1 MYLPNFFDYLSK
13 EKNFSRNTV
22 IAYRK
27 DLETFKL
34 FCLDHYEIS
43 NISKVSYPIIR
54 DWIINLSEK
63 NLSPLTINRKISSLN
78 KYYDFLLKTQV
89 NKVSPLKNHKRLK
102 VQKKLII
109 PFSEDEVFKV
119 IDVFSNDFE
128 GKRNLLIVDTL
139 YSTGIRRD
147 ELINIKLNDV
157 FLSENLI
164 KVLGKRNKERLVPV
178 LGNLNKR
185 IKDYLSLRKEVSLSS
200 SYLFIT
206 NKGKSIGPSLV
217 YRVVK
222 KYFSKVST
230 KVKTSPHVLRH
241 SFATHMLNNGADIN
255 SIKEIMGH
263 SSLASTQIY
272 TKIKLPK
279 IINDYLKFRNE
290 IKSSSSNFFIT
301 TKGKKIGPSLVYRVV
316 KNYFSKVSTK
326 VKTSPHVLR
335 HSFATHML
343 NNGADIN
350 SIKEIMG
357 HSSLASTQ
365 IYTKIKL
372 PKIINDYKKN
382 HPRERKK

>member
-1 MYLPNFFDYLSK
+1 MHLSNFYDYLSK
-13 EKNFSRNTV
+13 EKNYSSNTV
-22 IAYRK
+22 IAYKK
-27 DLETFKL
+27 DVETFQE
-34 FCLDHYEIS
+34 FCRVKFEL
-43 NISKVSYPIIR
+43 NNLLKVTYPIIR
-54 DWIINLSEK
+54 EWIINLSEK
-63 NLSPLTINRKISSLN
+63 ELSPLSINRKISSLS
-78 KYYDFLLKTQV
+78 KYYDFLIKINDLKS
-89 NKVSPLKNHKRLK
+89 SPLKNHKRLK

-109 PFSEDEVFKV
+109 PFSEDEVLKV
-119 IDVFSNDFE
+119 VDVFSKNFE
-128 GKRNLLIVDTL
+128 GKRNLLIVDML
-139 YSTGIRRD
+139 YSTGVRRD

-157 FLSENLI
+157 LLDENLV
-164 KVLGKRNKERLVPV
+164 KVLGKRNKERLVPLV
-178 LGNLNKR
+178 LNL
-185 IKDYLSLRKEVSLSS
+185 
-200 SYLFIT
+200 
-206 NKGKSIGPSLV
+206 KS
-217 YRVVK
+217 R
-222 KYFSKVST
+222 
-230 KVKTSPHVLRH
+230 
-241 SFATHMLNNGADIN
+241 
-255 SIKEIMGH
+255 
-263 SSLASTQIY
+263 
-272 TKIKLPK
+272 
-279 IINDYLKFRNE
+279 INDYLKFRNE

>member
-13 EKNFSRNTV
+13 EKNFSKNTIV
-22 IAYRK
+22 AYK
-27 DLETFKL
+27 NDLETFKL
-34 FCLDHYEIS
+34 FCLDQYEIKD
-43 NISKVSYPIIR
+43 ISIVAYPIIR
-54 DWIINLSEK
+54 NWIINLSEK
-63 NLSPLTINRKISSLN
+63 NLSPLTINRKISSLS

-119 IDVFSNDFE
+119 VDVFSKDFE

-147 ELINIKLNDV
+147 ELINIKLNNV
-157 FLSENLI
+157 FLNEDLI

-178 LGNLNKR
+178 LSGLNKR
-185 IKDYLSLRKEVSLSS
+185 IKDYLNFRKKIDSTSS
-200 SYLFIT
+200 NLFIT

-279 IINDYLKFRNE
+279 IINDY
-290 IKSSSSNFFIT
+290 
-301 TKGKKIGPSLVYRVV
+301 
-316 KNYFSKVSTK
+316 
-326 VKTSPHVLR
+326 
-335 HSFATHML
+335 
-343 NNGADIN
+343 
-350 SIKEIMG
+350 
-357 HSSLASTQ
+357 
-365 IYTKIKL
+365 
-372 PKIINDYKKN
+372 KKN

>member
-1 MYLPNFFDYLSK
+1 MHLSNFYDYLSK
-13 EKNFSRNTV
+13 EKNYSSNTV
-22 IAYRK
+22 IAYKK
-27 DLETFKL
+27 DVETFQD
-34 FCLDHYEIS
+34 FCRLKFEL
-43 NISKVSYPIIR
+43 NNLLKVTYLIIR
-54 DWIINLSEK
+54 EWIIDLSEK
-63 NLSPLTINRKISSLN
+63 ELSPLTINRKISSLS
-78 KYYDFLLKTQV
+78 KYYDFLIKINELKS
-89 NKVSPLKNHKRLK
+89 SPLKNHKRLK

-109 PFSEDEVFKV
+109 PFSEDEVLKV
-119 IDVFSNDFE
+119 VDVFSKNFE
-128 GKRNLLIVDTL
+128 GKRNLLIVDML
-139 YSTGIRRD
+139 YSTGVRRD

-157 FLSENLI
+157 LLDENLV
-164 KVLGKRNKERLVPV
+164 KVLGKRNKERLVPLV
-178 LGNLNKR
+178 LNL
-185 IKDYLSLRKEVSLSS
+185 
-200 SYLFIT
+200 
-206 NKGKSIGPSLV
+206 KS
-217 YRVVK
+217 R
-222 KYFSKVST
+222 
-230 KVKTSPHVLRH
+230 
-241 SFATHMLNNGADIN
+241 
-255 SIKEIMGH
+255 
-263 SSLASTQIY
+263 
-272 TKIKLPK
+272 
-279 IINDYLKFRNE
+279 INDYLKFRNE

>member
-1 MYLPNFFDYLSK
+1 MHLSNFYDYLSK
-13 EKNFSRNTV
+13 EKNYSSNTV
-22 IAYRK
+22 IAYKK
-27 DLETFKL
+27 DVETFQDFCSLKFKL
-34 FCLDHYEIS
+34 DDLL
-43 NISKVSYPIIR
+43 KVTYSIIR
-54 DWIINLSEK
+54 EWIIDLSEK
-63 NLSPLTINRKISSLN
+63 ELSPLSINRKISSLS
-78 KYYDFLLKTQV
+78 KYYDFLIKINELKS
-89 NKVSPLKNHKRLK
+89 SPLKNHKRLK

-109 PFSEDEVFKV
+109 PFSEDEVLKV
-119 IDVFSNDFE
+119 VDIFSKNFE
-128 GKRNLLIVDTL
+128 GKRNLLIVDML

-157 FLSENLI
+157 LLDENLV
-164 KVLGKRNKERLVPV
+164 KVLGKRNKERLVPLV
-178 LGNLNKR
+178 LNLKSR
-185 IKDYLSLRKEVSLSS
+185 IK
-200 SYLFIT
+200 
-206 NKGKSIGPSLV
+206 
-217 YRVVK
+217 
-222 KYFSKVST
+222 
-230 KVKTSPHVLRH
+230 
-241 SFATHMLNNGADIN
+241 
-255 SIKEIMGH
+255 
-263 SSLASTQIY
+263 
-272 TKIKLPK
+272 
-279 IINDYLKFRNE
+279 DYLKFRNE

>member
-1 MYLPNFFDYLSK
+1 MLSKLIMHLSNFYDYLSK
-13 EKNFSRNTV
+13 EKNYSSNTI
-22 IAYRK
+22 IAYKK
-27 DLETFKL
+27 DVETFQE
-34 FCLDHYEIS
+34 FCRVKFEL
-43 NISKVSYPIIR
+43 NNLLKVTYPIIR
-54 DWIINLSEK
+54 EWIIDLSEK
-63 NLSPLTINRKISSLN
+63 ELSPLTINRKISSLS
-78 KYYDFLLKTQV
+78 KYYDFLIKINDLKS
-89 NKVSPLKNHKRLK
+89 SPLKNHKRLK

-109 PFSEDEVFKV
+109 PFSEDEVLKV
-119 IDVFSNDFE
+119 VDVFSKNFE
-128 GKRNLLIVDTL
+128 GKRNLLIVDML
-139 YSTGIRRD
+139 YSTGVRRD

-157 FLSENLI
+157 LLDENLV
-164 KVLGKRNKERLVPV
+164 KVLGKRNKERLVPLV
-178 LGNLNKR
+178 LNL
-185 IKDYLSLRKEVSLSS
+185 
-200 SYLFIT
+200 
-206 NKGKSIGPSLV
+206 KS
-217 YRVVK
+217 R
-222 KYFSKVST
+222 
-230 KVKTSPHVLRH
+230 
-241 SFATHMLNNGADIN
+241 
-255 SIKEIMGH
+255 
-263 SSLASTQIY
+263 
-272 TKIKLPK
+272 
-279 IINDYLKFRNE
+279 INDYLKFRNE

>member
-1 MYLPNFFDYLSK
+1 MYLSNFFDYLSK
-13 EKNFSRNTV
+13 EKNFSNNTV
-22 IAYRK
+22 VAYRN

-43 NISKVSYPIIR
+43 NIAVVTYPIIR

-63 NLSPLTINRKISSLN
+63 NLSPLTINRKISSLS
-78 KYYDFLLKTQV
+78 KYYDFLLKIQV

-109 PFSEDEVFKV
+109 PFSEDEVFKI
-119 IDVFSNDFE
+119 IDVFSKDFE

-178 LGNLNKR
+178 LASLNKR
-185 IKDYLSLRKEVSLSS
+185 IKDYLDFRNEIHSNSS
-200 SYLFIT
+200 SLFIT
-206 NKGKSIGPSLV
+206 KKGKSIGPSLV

-279 IINDYLKFRNE
+279 IINDY
-290 IKSSSSNFFIT
+290 
-301 TKGKKIGPSLVYRVV
+301 
-316 KNYFSKVSTK
+316 
-326 VKTSPHVLR
+326 
-335 HSFATHML
+335 
-343 NNGADIN
+343 
-350 SIKEIMG
+350 
-357 HSSLASTQ
+357 
-365 IYTKIKL
+365 
-372 PKIINDYKKN
+372 KKN

>member
-13 EKNFSRNTV
+13 EKKFSSNTV

-279 IINDYLKFRNE
+279 IINDY
-290 IKSSSSNFFIT
+290 
-301 TKGKKIGPSLVYRVV
+301 
-316 KNYFSKVSTK
+316 
-326 VKTSPHVLR
+326 
-335 HSFATHML
+335 
-343 NNGADIN
+343 
-350 SIKEIMG
+350 
-357 HSSLASTQ
+357 
-365 IYTKIKL
+365 
-372 PKIINDYKKN
+372 KKN

>member
-1 MYLPNFFDYLSK
+1 MHLSNFYDYLSK
-13 EKNFSRNTV
+13 EKNYSSNTV
-22 IAYRK
+22 IAYKK
-27 DLETFKL
+27 DVETFQE
-34 FCLDHYEIS
+34 FCRVKFEL
-43 NISKVSYPIIR
+43 NNLLKVTYPIIR
-54 DWIINLSEK
+54 EWIIDLSEK
-63 NLSPLTINRKISSLN
+63 ELSPLTINRKISSLS
-78 KYYDFLLKTQV
+78 KYFDFLIKINELKS
-89 NKVSPLKNHKRLK
+89 SPLKNHKRLK

-109 PFSEDEVFKV
+109 PFSEDEVLKV
-119 IDVFSNDFE
+119 VDVFSKNFE
-128 GKRNLLIVDTL
+128 GKRNLLIVDML
-139 YSTGIRRD
+139 YSTGVRRD

-157 FLSENLI
+157 LLDENLV
-164 KVLGKRNKERLVPV
+164 KVLGKRNKERLVPLV
-178 LGNLNKR
+178 LNL
-185 IKDYLSLRKEVSLSS
+185 
-200 SYLFIT
+200 
-206 NKGKSIGPSLV
+206 KS
-217 YRVVK
+217 R
-222 KYFSKVST
+222 
-230 KVKTSPHVLRH
+230 
-241 SFATHMLNNGADIN
+241 
-255 SIKEIMGH
+255 
-263 SSLASTQIY
+263 
-272 TKIKLPK
+272 
-279 IINDYLKFRNE
+279 INDYLKFRNE

>member
-13 EKNFSRNTV
+13 EKNFSKNTV
-22 IAYRK
+22 VAYK
-27 DLETFKL
+27 NDLQTFKL
-34 FCLDHYEIS
+34 FCLDQYEIKD
-43 NISKVSYPIIR
+43 ISLVAYPIIR
-54 DWIINLSEK
+54 NWIINLSEK
-63 NLSPLTINRKISSLN
+63 NLSPLTINRKISSLS

-119 IDVFSNDFE
+119 VDVFSKDFE

-147 ELINIKLNDV
+147 ELINIKLNNV
-157 FLSENLI
+157 FLNEDLI

-178 LGNLNKR
+178 LSGLNKR
-185 IKDYLSLRKEVSLSS
+185 IKDYLSFRKEIDSS
-200 SYLFIT
+200 SSNLFIT
-206 NKGKSIGPSLV
+206 NRGKSIGPSLV

-272 TKIKLPK
+272 TKIKLP
-279 IINDYLKFRNE
+279 
-290 IKSSSSNFFIT
+290 T
-301 TKGKKIGPSLVYRVV
+301 
-316 KNYFSKVSTK
+316 
-326 VKTSPHVLR
+326 
-335 HSFATHML
+335 
-343 NNGADIN
+343 
-350 SIKEIMG
+350 
-357 HSSLASTQ
+357 
-365 IYTKIKL
+365 
-372 PKIINDYKKN
+372 IINDYKKN

>member
-1 MYLPNFFDYLSK
+1 MHLSNFYDYLSK
-13 EKNFSRNTV
+13 EKNYSSNTV
-22 IAYRK
+22 IAYKK
-27 DLETFKL
+27 DIETFQE
-34 FCLDHYEIS
+34 FCRVKFEL
-43 NISKVSYPIIR
+43 NNLLKVTYPIIR
-54 DWIINLSEK
+54 EWIIDLSEK
-63 NLSPLTINRKISSLN
+63 KLSPLTVNRKISSLS
-78 KYYDFLLKTQV
+78 KYYDFLIKINELKS
-89 NKVSPLKNHKRLK
+89 SPLKNHKRLK

-109 PFSEDEVFKV
+109 PFSEDEVLKV
-119 IDVFSNDFE
+119 VDVFSKNFE
-128 GKRNLLIVDTL
+128 GKRNLLIVDML
-139 YSTGIRRD
+139 YSTGVRRD

-157 FLSENLI
+157 LLDENLV
-164 KVLGKRNKERLVPV
+164 KVLGKRNKERLVPLV
-178 LGNLNKR
+178 LNL
-185 IKDYLSLRKEVSLSS
+185 
-200 SYLFIT
+200 
-206 NKGKSIGPSLV
+206 KS
-217 YRVVK
+217 R
-222 KYFSKVST
+222 
-230 KVKTSPHVLRH
+230 
-241 SFATHMLNNGADIN
+241 
-255 SIKEIMGH
+255 
-263 SSLASTQIY
+263 
-272 TKIKLPK
+272 
-279 IINDYLKFRNE
+279 INDYLKFRNE

>member
-1 MYLPNFFDYLSK
+1 MHLSNFYDYLSK
-13 EKNFSRNTV
+13 EKKYSSNTV
-22 IAYRK
+22 IAYKK
-27 DLETFKL
+27 DVETFQD
-34 FCLDHYEIS
+34 FCSLKFEL
-43 NISKVSYPIIR
+43 NNLLKVTYPIIR
-54 DWIINLSEK
+54 EWIIDLSEK
-63 NLSPLTINRKISSLN
+63 ELSPLTINRKISSLS
-78 KYYDFLLKTQV
+78 KYYDFLIKINELKL
-89 NKVSPLKNHKRLK
+89 SPLKNHKRLK

-109 PFSEDEVFKV
+109 PFSEDEVLKV
-119 IDVFSNDFE
+119 VDVFSKNFE
-128 GKRNLLIVDTL
+128 GKRNLLIVDML
-139 YSTGIRRD
+139 YSTGVRRD

-157 FLSENLI
+157 LLDENLV
-164 KVLGKRNKERLVPV
+164 KVLGKRNKERLVPLV
-178 LGNLNKR
+178 LNL
-185 IKDYLSLRKEVSLSS
+185 
-200 SYLFIT
+200 
-206 NKGKSIGPSLV
+206 KS
-217 YRVVK
+217 R
-222 KYFSKVST
+222 
-230 KVKTSPHVLRH
+230 
-241 SFATHMLNNGADIN
+241 
-255 SIKEIMGH
+255 
-263 SSLASTQIY
+263 
-272 TKIKLPK
+272 
-279 IINDYLKFRNE
+279 INDYLIFRNE

>member
-1 MYLPNFFDYLSK
+1 MYLSNFFDYLSK
-13 EKNFSRNTV
+13 EKNFSNNTV
-22 IAYRK
+22 VAYRK

-43 NISKVSYPIIR
+43 NISKITYPIIR

-178 LGNLNKR
+178 LSNLNKR
-185 IKDYLSLRKEVSLSS
+185 IQDYLSLRKEVSSNSS
-200 SYLFIT
+200 CLFIT
-206 NKGKSIGPSLV
+206 KKGKSIGPSLV

-279 IINDYLKFRNE
+279 IINDY
-290 IKSSSSNFFIT
+290 
-301 TKGKKIGPSLVYRVV
+301 
-316 KNYFSKVSTK
+316 
-326 VKTSPHVLR
+326 
-335 HSFATHML
+335 
-343 NNGADIN
+343 
-350 SIKEIMG
+350 
-357 HSSLASTQ
+357 
-365 IYTKIKL
+365 
-372 PKIINDYKKN
+372 KKN

>member
-1 MYLPNFFDYLSK
+1 MHLSNFYDYLSK
-13 EKNFSRNTV
+13 EKNYSSNTV
-22 IAYRK
+22 IAYKK
-27 DLETFKL
+27 DTETFQE
-34 FCLDHYEIS
+34 FCRVKFEL
-43 NISKVSYPIIR
+43 NNLLKVTYPIIR
-54 DWIINLSEK
+54 EWIIDLSEK
-63 NLSPLTINRKISSLN
+63 ELSPPTINRKISSLS
-78 KYYDFLLKTQV
+78 KYYDFLIKINELKS
-89 NKVSPLKNHKRLK
+89 SPLKNHKRLK

-109 PFSEDEVFKV
+109 PFSEDEVLKV
-119 IDVFSNDFE
+119 VDVFSKNFE
-128 GKRNLLIVDTL
+128 GKRNLLIVDML
-139 YSTGIRRD
+139 YSTGVRRD

-157 FLSENLI
+157 LLDENLV
-164 KVLGKRNKERLVPV
+164 KVLGKRNKERLVPLV
-178 LGNLNKR
+178 LNL
-185 IKDYLSLRKEVSLSS
+185 
-200 SYLFIT
+200 
-206 NKGKSIGPSLV
+206 KS
-217 YRVVK
+217 R
-222 KYFSKVST
+222 
-230 KVKTSPHVLRH
+230 
-241 SFATHMLNNGADIN
+241 
-255 SIKEIMGH
+255 
-263 SSLASTQIY
+263 
-272 TKIKLPK
+272 
-279 IINDYLKFRNE
+279 INDYLKFRNE

>member
-1 MYLPNFFDYLSK
+1 MHLSNFYDYLSK
-13 EKNFSRNTV
+13 EKNYSSNTV
-22 IAYRK
+22 IAYKK
-27 DLETFKL
+27 DVETFQE
-34 FCLDHYEIS
+34 FCRVKFEL
-43 NISKVSYPIIR
+43 NNLLKVTYPIIR
-54 DWIINLSEK
+54 EWIINLSEK
-63 NLSPLTINRKISSLN
+63 ELSPLSINRKISSLS
-78 KYYDFLLKTQV
+78 KYYDFLIKINDLKS
-89 NKVSPLKNHKRLK
+89 SPLKNHKRLK

-109 PFSEDEVFKV
+109 PFSEDEVLKV
-119 IDVFSNDFE
+119 VDVFSKNFE
-128 GKRNLLIVDTL
+128 GKRNLLIVDML
-139 YSTGIRRD
+139 YSTGVRRD

-157 FLSENLI
+157 LLDENLI
-164 KVLGKRNKERLVPV
+164 KVLGKRNKERLVPLV
-178 LGNLNKR
+178 LNL
-185 IKDYLSLRKEVSLSS
+185 
-200 SYLFIT
+200 
-206 NKGKSIGPSLV
+206 KS
-217 YRVVK
+217 R
-222 KYFSKVST
+222 
-230 KVKTSPHVLRH
+230 
-241 SFATHMLNNGADIN
+241 
-255 SIKEIMGH
+255 
-263 SSLASTQIY
+263 
-272 TKIKLPK
+272 
-279 IINDYLKFRNE
+279 INDYLKFRNE

>member
-1 MYLPNFFDYLSK
+1 MHLPNFFDYLSK
-13 EKNFSRNTV
+13 EKNFSKNTV
-22 IAYRK
+22 VAYK
-27 DLETFKL
+27 NDLETFKL
-34 FCLDHYEIS
+34 FCLDQYEIS
-43 NISKVSYPIIR
+43 DISIVTYPIIR
-54 DWIINLSEK
+54 DWIIDLSEK
-63 NLSPLTINRKISSLN
+63 NLSPLTINRKISSLS

-119 IDVFSNDFE
+119 VDVFSKDFE

-147 ELINIKLNDV
+147 ELINIKLNNV
-157 FLSENLI
+157 FLNEDLI

-178 LGNLNKR
+178 LIGLKKR
-185 IKDYLSLRKEVSLSS
+185 IKDYLSFRKEINSS
-200 SYLFIT
+200 SSNLFIT
-206 NKGKSIGPSLV
+206 KRGKSIGPSLV

-279 IINDYLKFRNE
+279 IINDY
-290 IKSSSSNFFIT
+290 
-301 TKGKKIGPSLVYRVV
+301 
-316 KNYFSKVSTK
+316 
-326 VKTSPHVLR
+326 
-335 HSFATHML
+335 
-343 NNGADIN
+343 
-350 SIKEIMG
+350 
-357 HSSLASTQ
+357 
-365 IYTKIKL
+365 
-372 PKIINDYKKN
+372 KKN

>member
-1 MYLPNFFDYLSK
+1 MHLSNFYDYLSK
-13 EKNFSRNTV
+13 EKNYSSNTV
-22 IAYRK
+22 IAYKK
-27 DLETFKL
+27 DVETFQE
-34 FCLDHYEIS
+34 FCRVKFEL
-43 NISKVSYPIIR
+43 NNLLKVTYPIIR
-54 DWIINLSEK
+54 EWVIDLSEK
-63 NLSPLTINRKISSLN
+63 ELSPLTINRKISSLS
-78 KYYDFLLKTQV
+78 KYYDFLIKINELKS
-89 NKVSPLKNHKRLK
+89 SPLKNHKRLK

-109 PFSEDEVFKV
+109 PFSEDEVLKV
-119 IDVFSNDFE
+119 VDVFSKNFE
-128 GKRNLLIVDTL
+128 GKRNLLIVDML
-139 YSTGIRRD
+139 YSTGVRRD

-157 FLSENLI
+157 LLDENLV
-164 KVLGKRNKERLVPV
+164 KVLGKRNKERLVPLV
-178 LGNLNKR
+178 LNL
-185 IKDYLSLRKEVSLSS
+185 
-200 SYLFIT
+200 
-206 NKGKSIGPSLV
+206 KS
-217 YRVVK
+217 R
-222 KYFSKVST
+222 
-230 KVKTSPHVLRH
+230 
-241 SFATHMLNNGADIN
+241 
-255 SIKEIMGH
+255 
-263 SSLASTQIY
+263 
-272 TKIKLPK
+272 
-279 IINDYLKFRNE
+279 INDYLKFRNE

>member
-1 MYLPNFFDYLSK
+1 MLSKLIMHLSNFYDYLSK
-13 EKNFSRNTV
+13 EKNYSSNTV
-22 IAYRK
+22 IAYKK
-27 DLETFKL
+27 DVETFQD
-34 FCLDHYEIS
+34 FCRVKFEL
-43 NISKVSYPIIR
+43 NNLLKVTYPIIR
-54 DWIINLSEK
+54 EWIINLSEK
-63 NLSPLTINRKISSLN
+63 ELSPLTINRKISSLS
-78 KYYDFLLKTQV
+78 KYYDFLIKINELKS
-89 NKVSPLKNHKRLK
+89 SPLKNHKRLK

-109 PFSEDEVFKV
+109 PFSEDEVLKV
-119 IDVFSNDFE
+119 VDVFSKNFE
-128 GKRNLLIVDTL
+128 GKRNLLIVDML
-139 YSTGIRRD
+139 YSTGVRRD

-157 FLSENLI
+157 LLDENLV
-164 KVLGKRNKERLVPV
+164 KVLGKRNKERLVPLV
-178 LGNLNKR
+178 LNL
-185 IKDYLSLRKEVSLSS
+185 
-200 SYLFIT
+200 
-206 NKGKSIGPSLV
+206 KS
-217 YRVVK
+217 R
-222 KYFSKVST
+222 
-230 KVKTSPHVLRH
+230 
-241 SFATHMLNNGADIN
+241 
-255 SIKEIMGH
+255 
-263 SSLASTQIY
+263 
-272 TKIKLPK
+272 
-279 IINDYLKFRNE
+279 INDYLKFRNE

>member
-1 MYLPNFFDYLSK
+1 MHLSNFYDYLSK
-13 EKNFSRNTV
+13 EKNYSSNTV
-22 IAYRK
+22 IAYKK
-27 DLETFKL
+27 DIETFQE
-34 FCLDHYEIS
+34 FCRVKFEL
-43 NISKVSYPIIR
+43 NNLLKVTYPIIR
-54 DWIINLSEK
+54 EWIIDLSEK
-63 NLSPLTINRKISSLN
+63 ELSPLTINRKISSLS
-78 KYYDFLLKTQV
+78 KYYDFLIKINELKS
-89 NKVSPLKNHKRLK
+89 SPLKNHKRLK

-109 PFSEDEVFKV
+109 PFSEDEVLKV
-119 IDVFSNDFE
+119 VDVFSKNFE
-128 GKRNLLIVDTL
+128 GKRNLLIVDML
-139 YSTGIRRD
+139 YSTGVRRD

-157 FLSENLI
+157 LLDENLV
-164 KVLGKRNKERLVPV
+164 KVLGKRNKERLVPLV
-178 LGNLNKR
+178 LNL
-185 IKDYLSLRKEVSLSS
+185 
-200 SYLFIT
+200 
-206 NKGKSIGPSLV
+206 KS
-217 YRVVK
+217 R
-222 KYFSKVST
+222 
-230 KVKTSPHVLRH
+230 
-241 SFATHMLNNGADIN
+241 
-255 SIKEIMGH
+255 
-263 SSLASTQIY
+263 
-272 TKIKLPK
+272 
-279 IINDYLKFRNE
+279 INDYLKFRNE